1 MRTVADMTAELT
13 QRSGRKRRRS
23 RLSEQSP
30 LLNPL
35 PVIGTALATFLAIFA
50 LLVGRVATGTDPAAH
65 WASVA
70 AVSAS
75 RYGSATKLRTT
86 ASGAVIPAVAAT
98 GAGPSAAG
106 TAAPIATRTSG
117 AGGVTHDD

>member
-1 MRTVADMTAELT
+1 MTTDLARRPE
-13 QRSGRKRRRS
+13 RKRRRS

-50 LLVGRVATGTDPAAH
+50 LLVGRVVTGKDPAAQ

-70 AVSAS
+70 GVSAS
-75 RYGSATKLRTT
+75 RHGSAAKLRTT
-86 ASGAVIPAVAAT
+86 ASGAVIPAVAST
-98 GAGPSAAG
+98 GVGANAPG
-106 TAAPIATRTSG
+106 TVAPIATRTSG
-117 AGGVTHDD
+117 GAGVTHDD